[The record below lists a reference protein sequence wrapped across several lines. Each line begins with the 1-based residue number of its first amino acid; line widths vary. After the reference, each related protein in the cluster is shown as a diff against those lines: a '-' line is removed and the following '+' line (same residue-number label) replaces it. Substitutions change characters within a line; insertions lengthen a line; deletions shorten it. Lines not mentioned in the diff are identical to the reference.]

1 MLIYRVQLPED
12 AALNQAR
19 ATVTLA
25 PNPSTTPLTLGT
37 GTTGDRTASQ
47 SQETTVPE
55 TQPPTVGGSGDP
67 SAPTRPIFLRR
78 LIDYMWS
85 DPHSRICEL

>member
-47 SQETTVPE
+47 NPE